1 MAEFNVFENPLENV
15 LYFFACLDLVTQN
28 FLTSISILK
37 EIRWIR
43 HNSQN

>member
-1 MAEFNVFENPLENV
+1 MAEFNVLENLLENV
-15 LYFFACLDLVTQN
+15 NDFSACLDLVTQN